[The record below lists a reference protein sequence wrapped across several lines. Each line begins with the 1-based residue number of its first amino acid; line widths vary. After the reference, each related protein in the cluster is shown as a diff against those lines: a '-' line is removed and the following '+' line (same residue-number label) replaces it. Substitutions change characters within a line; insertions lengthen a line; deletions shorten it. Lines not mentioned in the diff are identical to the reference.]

1 MTGGQVELAVLP
13 AGALWFAG
21 HPDLLRRIAVDYRD
35 QLAVGLEIGDPPT
48 ADADKPQISLV
59 VEGAAFEK
67 LALRS
72 IADIGEFLDRSDPRW
87 QRRQTPWLHRAGVGR
102 LRRCLGDGRTDG
114 GADGPPAA
122 QGPKPRSKF
131 ARAWRCFSRL
141 DILAVAHNC
150 SSPVQ
155 YLSSDRPSRRF
166 MTDSVAPR
174 RSIAAKRTAGLDPL
188 AEAPFEI
195 GCFLFCPE

>member
-21 HPDLLRRIAVDYRD
+21 HPDLLRRIAVDFRD

-59 VEGAAFEK
+59 IEGAAFEK

-72 IADIGEFLDRSDPRW
+72 IANIGEFLDRSDPRW

-114 GADGPPAA
+114 GADGREQRKGQSLDANSPAH
-122 QGPKPRSKF
+122 GFGS
-131 ARAWRCFSRL
+131 SRL
-141 DILAVAHNC
+141 DILAVAHTAAA
-150 SSPVQ
+150 Q
-155 YLSSDRPSRRF
+155 Y
-166 MTDSVAPR
+166 
-174 RSIAAKRTAGLDPL
+174 SI
-188 AEAPFEI
+188 
-195 GCFLFCPE
+195 CHQ